1 MPRKHSILLQG
12 NIPFHCKCSTSH
24 YQYHL
29 FERLFSIL
37 LWVGQFLTNDFKLFL
52 SSARLLLTFLSFGRF
67 LFLPSMF
74 LYLTLRKYCHNHE
87 GSTFTVPMTLFY
99 SFCLT
104 IPDNLKLYNI
114 PLIPKMVGKVI
125 THFDSAKAPDLD
137 CTPKVALK
145 NCETELSY
153 ISHLFSMYFQDI
165 VF

>member
-1 MPRKHSILLQG
+1 M
-12 NIPFHCKCSTSH
+12 
-24 YQYHL
+24 
-29 FERLFSIL
+29 
-37 LWVGQFLTNDFKLFL
+37 NDFKLFL
-52 SSARLLLTFLSFGRF
+52 SSARLLLTFLSFGHF

-74 LYLTLRKYCHNHE
+74 LYLTLRKYCHNYE

-99 SFCLT
+99 SFYLT

-153 ISHLFSMYFQDI
+153 ILSHLFSMYFQDI